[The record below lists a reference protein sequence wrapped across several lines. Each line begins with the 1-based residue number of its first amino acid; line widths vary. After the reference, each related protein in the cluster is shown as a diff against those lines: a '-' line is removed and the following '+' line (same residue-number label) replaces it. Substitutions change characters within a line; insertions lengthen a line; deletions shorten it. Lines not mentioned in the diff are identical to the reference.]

1 MRKSLI
7 WVIACIAIIAVAGLS
22 WFFLLR
28 DGGAALLSIFSP
40 GLEGRGSLHLVLR
53 VVTDDA
59 VSQELL
65 QDAEKTA
72 NELHSR
78 GIAFA
83 GSKKG
88 SADGFAVTDIDP
100 ARTDE
105 ARSLGDQM
113 YQGKYSVR
121 STVMEGKTCLSF
133 TLLPAFVRVMRESA
147 VKQTQEAILRRL
159 NALGISRP
167 KVQINDIGSKDVQD
181 QLVVEIPG
189 VDDTDRIKTLITDM
203 ARLDLKLVKQ
213 DTGGPYSGA
222 EQAVQANGGKVPEGY
237 DILPFRAERS
247 EGNTLEYMV
256 VRTESVITSR
266 HLKNARPST
275 GADGAP
281 AVSFFLTTEG
291 GDLFSRFTERHVGD
305 RLAIVLNN
313 VIYSAPVI
321 EGKIGAEGVIS
332 GQFTGQQAEDLA
344 LLLRSGTLPASLI
357 VLEERRIGGPQGA
370 DSTSPD
376 KK

>member
-1 MRKSLI
+1 MRKILI
-7 WVIACIAIIAVAGLS
+7 WGIVSIAIIAVAGLS

-28 DGGAALLSIFSP
+28 DKGAALLSIFS
-40 GLEGRGSLHLVLR
+40 LSSEGKGSLHLVMR

-65 QDAEKTA
+65 QDAERIA
-72 NELHSR
+72 NELRSR
-78 GIAFA
+78 SIAFA

-88 SADGFAVTDIDP
+88 GADSFDVTDIDP
-100 ARTDE
+100 ARTSE
-105 ARSLGDQM
+105 VRSLGDQM

-121 STVMEGKTCLSF
+121 STVTGGKTCLSF

-167 KVQINDIGSKDVQD
+167 KVQIDNVGSKDVQD

-189 VDDTDRIKTLITDM
+189 VDDPERVKTIITDM

-213 DTGGPYSGA
+213 DTGGPYSGTEPA
-222 EQAVQANGGKVPEGY
+222 IQANGGKIPEGY
-237 DILPFRAERS
+237 EILPFRAERS

-256 VRTESVITSR
+256 VRTESVIASR

-275 GADGAP
+275 GMNGAP

-291 GDLFSRFTERHVGD
+291 GDLFSRFTERHVGE

-332 GQFTGQQAEDLA
+332 GQFTRQQAEDLA
-344 LLLRSGTLPASLI
+344 LLLRSGTLPVPLV
-357 VLEERRIGGPQGA
+357 VLEERRIGGRQ
-370 DSTSPD
+370 
-376 KK
+376 

>member
-7 WVIACIAIIAVAGLS
+7 WIIVSIAIIAVAGLS
-22 WFFLLR
+22 WFLLLR

-40 GLEGRGSLHLVLR
+40 GLEGKGSLHLVLR

-65 QDAEKTA
+65 QDAERIA

-88 SADGFAVTDIDP
+88 SADSFDVTDIDP

-105 ARSLGDQM
+105 VRSLGDQI

-121 STVMEGKTCLSF
+121 STVTEGKTGLSF

-159 NALGISRP
+159 NALGVSRP
-167 KVQINDIGSKDVQD
+167 KVQIDNIGSKDIQD

-189 VDDTDRIKTLITDM
+189 VDDPDRIKSIITDM
-203 ARLDLKLVKQ
+203 ARLDLKLVEQ
-213 DTGGPYSGA
+213 DTGGPYSGT

-237 DILPFRAERS
+237 EILPFRAERS

-266 HLKNARPST
+266 HLKIVRPST
-275 GADGAP
+275 GVDGAP
-281 AVSFFLTTEG
+281 AVSFFLTTDG
-291 GDLFSRFTERHVGD
+291 GDIFSRFTERHVGE

-321 EGKIGAEGVIS
+321 EGKIGAEGIIS
-332 GQFTGQQAEDLA
+332 GQFTRQQAEDLS
-344 LLLRSGTLPASLI
+344 LLLRSGTLPASLV